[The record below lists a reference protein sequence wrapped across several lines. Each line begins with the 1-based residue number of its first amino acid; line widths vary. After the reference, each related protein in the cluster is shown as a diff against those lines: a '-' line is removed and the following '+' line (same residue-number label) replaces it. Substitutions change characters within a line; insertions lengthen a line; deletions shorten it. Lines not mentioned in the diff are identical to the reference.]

1 MRVPGYTSYLMW
13 GFQNDGACDAW
24 VGPWGRVYTADGKF
38 DQQVIANWYF
48 PTGNGQQATV
58 PTMGLGWGKVNA
70 MSTTTFVTPGVI
82 NKEDRYVV
90 SWAKVWDEF
99 SGKFLPELG
108 PFVVHI

>member
-1 MRVPGYTSYLMW
+1 MW
-13 GFQNDGACDAW
+13 GFQNNGALRC
-24 VGPWGRVYTADGKF
+24 VGRTVGQVHTADGKF

-58 PTMGLGWGKVNA
+58 PTIGLGWGKVNA

-108 PFVVHI
+108 PFVVNI